1 MQPID
6 FATVVLPLGLSIV
19 LLVATILI
27 LEARKEKFQDKK
39 IKRAIEKLTKE
50 KLEKLETFKN
60 QQAEL
65 NKMYESKSLDDDT
78 YERLTKLMCLNME
91 QYDETMNSLLRE
103 SMANKPKAK
112 PKPKMAVPHIGFS

>member
-6 FATVVLPLGLSIV
+6 FATVVLPLGVSIV

-27 LEARKEKFQDKK
+27 LESRKEKYQDKK

-50 KLEKLETFKN
+50 KHEKLETFKN

-65 NKMYESKSLDDDT
+65 NKMYESKSIDEDT

-103 SMANKPKAK
+103 SMSCKPKVK
-112 PKPKMAVPHIGFS
+112 HKPKMAVPPQIGF